1 MDAQN
6 NDDSSNFVENLNIL
20 ESPEQERLRLQQEEE
35 AAKKLEE
42 ENRKKLI
49 KKRMERFDYSENIL
63 IEFNMENLSN
73 FYERAKRELEDF
85 RQLFRTNGPFPDYML
100 KDKLHESTLHLDD
113 TNPKKKNHVMRDV
126 FNELCYKY
134 RVT

>member
-1 MDAQN
+1 M
-6 NDDSSNFVENLNIL
+6 L
-20 ESPEQERLRLQQEEE
+20 ESPEEERMRLLQEEE
-35 AAKKLEE
+35 EAKALEE

-73 FYERAKRELEDF
+73 FYERAIRELEDF
-85 RQLFRTNGPFPDYML
+85 RQLFRTNGPFPDYMI
-100 KDKLHESTLHLDD
+100 KDLLHPDTLHMDV

>member
-1 MDAQN
+1 M
-6 NDDSSNFVENLNIL
+6 L
-20 ESPEQERLRLQQEEE
+20 ESPEEERMRLLQEEE
-35 AAKKLEE
+35 EAKALEE

-73 FYERAKRELEDF
+73 FYERAIRELEDF
-85 RQLFRTNGPFPDYML
+85 RQLFRTNGPFPDYMI
-100 KDKLHESTLHLDD
+100 KDLLHPDTLHMDD